1 MKSSPFLVPPGK
13 KIKLSDY
20 DPGYHGE
27 FKDKDAAQERLQK
40 DITRMSELQDVFY
53 ASDTHSLLIIFQALD
68 AAGKD
73 GAIKHVMS
81 GLNPQGCQVASFKS
95 PSANELDH
103 DYLWR
108 SNLHLPERGRIGIF
122 NRSYYEEVLVVRVHP
137 EYLEAQRLPDRPKG
151 DKIWKQRYREINNL
165 EKYLTDNGTRV
176 LKFFLNISK
185 DEQKKRFLERI
196 NRPVKNWK
204 LSPMDVKERGYWD
217 QYQIAYEEMLNH
229 TSTKHAPWH
238 VIPADR
244 KWFSRVAIANVIVKA
259 LESMKLKYPELNE
272 HQRTQLE
279 ESRTLLEQEN

>member
-1 MKSSPFLVPPGK
+1 MKRSPFLVPPGK
-13 KIKLSDY
+13 KIKLSEF
-20 DPGYHGE
+20 DPGFHGG

-40 DITRMSELQDVFY
+40 DIARMSALQDVFY
-53 ASDTHSLLIIFQALD
+53 ASDSHSLLIIFQALD

-95 PSANELDH
+95 PSASELDH

-137 EYLEAQRLPDRPKG
+137 EFLDAQKLPARPKG
-151 DKIWKQRYREINNL
+151 DKIWKQRFGEINSF
-165 EKYLTDNGTRV
+165 EKYLTDNGTKV
-176 LKFFLNISK
+176 LKFFLNVSK
-185 DEQKKRFLERI
+185 DEQKNRFLERI
-196 NRPVKNWK
+196 ARPEKNWK
-204 LSPMDVKERGYWD
+204 LSPLDVRERGHWD
-217 QYQIAYEEMLNH
+217 EYQLAYEDMLSH
-229 TSTKHAPWH
+229 TSTPHAPWH

-244 KWFSRVAIANVIVKA
+244 KWFTRVAIANVVVKT
-259 LESMKLKYPELNE
+259 LESMKLHYPELNE

-279 ESRTLLEQEN
+279 EAKALLEQEP